1 MKTFRETVYDNIPEA
16 MKLQLARVPFQAL
29 QIMDIVKQSHILFSL
44 DVAKDLAP
52 YLRRIAVDYCLFIL
66 AQRDPS
72 YSAKIELNKK
82 KNSRHVELTFGNNI
96 LTASFVKDR
105 NELPRDAI
113 FRNELIEQNPLLPY
127 QEIETTKETT
137 DQQYMILT
145 YGGEYSTSIDFV
157 NLKFPLKEGG
167 HITYDL
173 MPFVKLNHD
182 DGIAPTENTDQ
193 DIAIE
198 LKNFIV
204 QNKLVQ

>member
-72 YSAKIELNKK
+72 YSAKIQLNKK

-127 QEIETTKETT
+127 QEIETTEETT

-173 MPFVKLNHD
+173 MPFAKLNHD